1 MAALLNLADLIPARR
16 YFADAALLG
25 AAANAALVW
34 APGFEAALA
43 CRFLI
48 GFCLAGVYPPAMK
61 MVATWFRSYRGLAI
75 GTVVGALTIGETTPY
90 LVHAFAGAGVEQ
102 VLLVASAGAVLAALL
117 VGAGY
122 RDGPFP
128 FARRPF
134 AWNLVATVLR
144 HRETRLA
151 IGGYL
156 GHMWELYTM

>member
-1 MAALLNLADLIPARR
+1 
-16 YFADAALLG
+16 
-25 AAANAALVW
+25 
-34 APGFEAALA
+34 
-43 CRFLI
+43 
-48 GFCLAGVYPPAMK
+48 MK